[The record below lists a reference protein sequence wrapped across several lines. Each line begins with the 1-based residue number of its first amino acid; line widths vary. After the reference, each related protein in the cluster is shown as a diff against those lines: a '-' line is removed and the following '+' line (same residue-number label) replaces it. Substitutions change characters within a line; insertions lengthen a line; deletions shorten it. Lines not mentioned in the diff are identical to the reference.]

1 MKEIL
6 ARIDVFEQKIFQVIE
21 KLEHLKEEN
30 QKLIWENNRL
40 SEVIERFK
48 KNVEDDGSGKLMPS
62 EDKRA
67 IDNITNINIEQ
78 IREELDN
85 CIEEIDHCLAGI
97 GE

>member
-6 ARIDVFEQKIFQVIE
+6 ARVDVFEEKILQVIQ

-30 QKLIWENNRL
+30 KKLIWENNRL

-48 KNVEDDGSGKLMPS
+48 KNVENDGPIEEVPS

-78 IREELDN
+78 IKEELDS

-97 GE
+97 GD